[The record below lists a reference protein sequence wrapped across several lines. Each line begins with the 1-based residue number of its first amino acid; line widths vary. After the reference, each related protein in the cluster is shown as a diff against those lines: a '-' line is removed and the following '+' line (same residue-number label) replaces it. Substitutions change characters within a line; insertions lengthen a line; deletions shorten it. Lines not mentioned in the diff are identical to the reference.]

1 MRIIIPYDPEFYR
14 GRPVGYEKSG
24 VFCGLAAPNGLH
36 FALPQHLRSFLLLL
50 LTSIAGMSTECKRLA
65 SGSEYA
71 GRISRTHGGFECQSW
86 SAQFPHQHDFRVR
99 MISWTMQ
106 LFH

>member
-1 MRIIIPYDPEFYR
+1 MIQNSTEEDQWVMKKVEF
-14 GRPVGYEKSG
+14 
-24 VFCGLAAPNGLH
+24 FCGLAAPNGLH

-71 GRISRTHGGFECQSW
+71 GRISRTTVASNVSHGALNS
-86 SAQFPHQHDFRVR
+86 R
-99 MISWTMQ
+99 ISTTSGYV
-106 LFH
+106 